1 MGFLQQNRNAI
12 IRDGWSRVEITA
24 VSIDNTLIFLSA
36 QLVIENQV
44 LQSVERRHENMGCNS
59 FFARQPCTGIQLT
72 GPKPWHQHVSFL
84 DKCKSE
90 LVHTLVFLYFKY
102 VMH

>member
-24 VSIDNTLIFLSA
+24 VSIDKTLIFLSA

-44 LQSVERRHENMGCNS
+44 LQSVERRHENMDV
-59 FFARQPCTGIQLT
+59 I
-72 GPKPWHQHVSFL
+72 HFL
-84 DKCKSE
+84 PVNLAQEFSLQGQNLGTDADTCKSE
-90 LVHTLVFLYFKY
+90 LEHTLVFLYFKY